1 MTNLFFDIE
10 CANNFDGVGKIC
22 SFGYALCGQDFSLI
36 ESDDLL
42 MNPDAP
48 FDWYLFKKNSR
59 CRLAY
64 TREEYNRN
72 PKFPHHY
79 PKISSLVGAEDRL
92 VFAFGCK
99 NDLRA
104 ISSECR
110 RYGLPDIT
118 FSCYDIRT
126 VLEKFYG
133 MQGGLGTFVERLG
146 IDTAGMEFHDS
157 RADAFF
163 TMKLTERLVC
173 DAQKPLAEILK
184 SFSPSRRGQVSPA
197 ASKQKDS

>member
-59 CRLAY
+59 CHLAY

-79 PKISSLVGAEDRL
+79 PKISSLVGAEDNSSLPSAARMTFGQSAL
-92 VFAFGCK
+92 NAGGTAF
-99 NDLRA
+99 
-104 ISSECR
+104 
-110 RYGLPDIT
+110 PT
-118 FSCYDIRT
+118 
-126 VLEKFYG
+126 
-133 MQGGLGTFVERLG
+133 
-146 IDTAGMEFHDS
+146 
-157 RADAFF
+157 
-163 TMKLTERLVC
+163 
-173 DAQKPLAEILK
+173 
-184 SFSPSRRGQVSPA
+184 SPSPA
-197 ASKQKDS
+197 TTSVRFWKSSTVCRAGLARSWTGLE